1 MSVGLN
7 TGGVQAFGMQGP
19 YKPNVASTAKLRVFL
34 LGKNLQSSYLSD
46 SNPIPAPFGIQ
57 QPGKQNTNIYEQSVI
72 DQKTVQELA
81 PQNLVNL
88 FLDNSYGPEGGYL
101 DVQTINVKK
110 VLPRRG
116 LDYVT
121 QNTLQPKS
129 FVSSEYTSAEIF
141 KTVNITNGMVNTL
154 NSKILNDSELVQK
167 SSGNLRKQLG
177 YNQGWNDLDLSDK
190 GSFMFNVSVNP
201 GEKELDGTDYLSRIT
216 NLYYGYSNIPG
227 NYFDGIFK
235 PDINFLAKNGIST
248 MAGTFGNIQATAN
261 AVASLLTGGDNVPT
275 NAVSNPVP
283 SDRFITYMGEEQQ
296 KALFTSLDFNKYR
309 PDYSRV
315 QLRQG
320 VTNVTPYY
328 YIGSKS
334 NEPSKIQSPMGAI
347 PQDEFGRPIN
357 ALVYGPSTLAKQLE
371 TVDGKQLWPYYMF
384 GLRGYTYND
393 GGGLAG
399 GWTWMGSRS
408 FASTNAPYDLL
419 ATRSFQKPLRKGG
432 ILDQT
437 QKLIDAAPLMG
448 GARRKH
454 AGHAIDQTSKIF
466 SDGYKEISKG
476 SGVKFVDESNG
487 VFGIGGGLV
496 AREFCRTWT
505 KDDPYWKMDNLQKH
519 KGNHLGKAG
528 SVLTNTFNLN
538 IAPIFGVNVD
548 TEKTEKNVS
557 KYMFSIENLAWR
569 GTSELLGL
577 PKSEKGPNGGRVM
590 WFPPYDLQVGDT
602 NSAQWNS
609 VNFLGR
615 PEPIYTY
622 NYTERIGTLNWKI
635 VVDHPSILN
644 VITENTL
651 KGVPDYVAD
660 QALEAFFAGC
670 KEYDVYELASIFPN
684 LSVDDIIS
692 IQNDITD
699 EYNSDPETTVGD
711 NTSGVDTPINP
722 DPSGIVLDGGV
733 SADASII
740 DLDGGST
747 VGSESTIPDN
757 VQNTEMGGSWNAFDA
772 SKPGET
778 QTDETQATANNQAG
792 AGKEKKLDTAKILA
806 KMLGEENYFN
816 ALKQDDEFIYNSLK
830 RELKHFHPSF
840 HSMTPEGLNNRL
852 SFLLQCTRPGNT
864 IPTVNRDGSLDTERD
879 VDNTAFG
886 APPICVLRI
895 GDFYHTK
902 IAIDSV
908 SFSYDP
914 LIYDLNPEGIG
925 VQPMIANV
933 SMNFK
938 YIGGQ
943 GLEAPVSELQNALSN
958 NFFANTE
965 MYNNNSVKTTTDKQK
980 PVTDEQEIILEMAA
994 QQAEAAKGKSQGS
1007 NTEGSSTDGE
1017 QSGKRW
1023 QKFFGK

>member
-1 MSVGLN
+1 
-7 TGGVQAFGMQGP
+7 
-19 YKPNVASTAKLRVFL
+19 
-34 LGKNLQSSYLSD
+34 
-46 SNPIPAPFGIQ
+46 
-57 QPGKQNTNIYEQSVI
+57 
-72 DQKTVQELA
+72 
-81 PQNLVNL
+81 
-88 FLDNSYGPEGGYL
+88 
-101 DVQTINVKK
+101 
-110 VLPRRG
+110 
-116 LDYVT
+116 
-121 QNTLQPKS
+121 
-129 FVSSEYTSAEIF
+129 
-141 KTVNITNGMVNTL
+141 
-154 NSKILNDSELVQK
+154 
-167 SSGNLRKQLG
+167 
-177 YNQGWNDLDLSDK
+177 
-190 GSFMFNVSVNP
+190 
-201 GEKELDGTDYLSRIT
+201 
-216 NLYYGYSNIPG
+216 
-227 NYFDGIFK
+227 
-235 PDINFLAKNGIST
+235 
-248 MAGTFGNIQATAN
+248 
-261 AVASLLTGGDNVPT
+261 
-275 NAVSNPVP
+275 
-283 SDRFITYMGEEQQ
+283 
-296 KALFTSLDFNKYR
+296 
-309 PDYSRV
+309 
-315 QLRQG
+315 
-320 VTNVTPYY
+320 
-328 YIGSKS
+328 
-334 NEPSKIQSPMGAI
+334 MGAI

-733 SADASII
+733 SADANLIV
-740 DLDGGST
+740 LDGGST

-980 PVTDEQEIILEMAA
+980 PVTDEQEIILEMEA
-994 QQAEAAKGKSQGS
+994 QQAAASQGS
-1007 NTEGSSTDGE
+1007 SDGTNTEGSSTDGE
-1017 QSGKRW
+1017 QSGNLW
-1023 QKFFGK
+1023 QNFWGTGP